1 MMPFETVFGHLIRK
15 TLYAVRSNDE
25 LLIYEAYGAMTMARA
40 LDAIT
45 KKEAE
50 CINTALIVN
59 WINNPADRKKY
70 AKEITEDSVMSN
82 IRRPHGT

>member
-40 LDAIT
+40 GCHNQ
-45 KKEAE
+45 KGSG
-50 CINTALIVN
+50 VHQHG
-59 WINNPADRKKY
+59 ADRELDK
-70 AKEITEDSVMSN
+70 
-82 IRRPHGT
+82 